1 MAVARVAAHKRI
13 KAAKIPCDWI
23 STVHDDIK
31 VDTQEKYVQPIVDIF
46 HSVFDDLPKNL
57 KAFFGYEWVVPM
69 ECECKIGM
77 TLKDMKKIKRSS
89 FA

>member
-1 MAVARVAAHKRI
+1 
-13 KAAKIPCDWI
+13 
-23 STVHDDIK
+23 
-31 VDTQEKYVQPIVDIF
+31 
-46 HSVFDDLPKNL
+46 L